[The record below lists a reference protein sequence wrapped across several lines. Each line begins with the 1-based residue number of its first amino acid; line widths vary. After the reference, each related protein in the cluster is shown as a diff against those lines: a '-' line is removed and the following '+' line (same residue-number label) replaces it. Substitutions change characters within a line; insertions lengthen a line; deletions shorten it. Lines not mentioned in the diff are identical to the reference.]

1 MGELLVEGTPGS
13 AGFYDMLYRENP
25 DRWSSGGRDEFA
37 IDHLK
42 QPLSVLDIGCG
53 NGHTISKMHEGWVGT
68 EYYGVDISPVAVEV
82 AGLRCP
88 YARFICGTVDSVF
101 VKVDLVTLLGVAE
114 HFEDMDELGRVK
126 RVLKPGGL
134 VYLEIPNCIAYRPG
148 KEEFRGGGNQN
159 EWHLKRE
166 SWDKVIEAQ
175 GYRIVEALRG
185 NAVTWEFIWILE
197 PK

>member
-1 MGELLVEGTPGS
+1 ME
-13 AGFYDMLYRENP
+13 
-25 DRWSSGGRDEFA
+25 
-37 IDHLK
+37 
-42 QPLSVLDIGCG
+42 
-53 NGHTISKMHEGWVGT
+53 
-68 EYYGVDISPVAVEV
+68 ISPVAVEV

-148 KEEFRGGGNQN
+148 KEEFRGAGKQN

-166 SWDKVIEAQ
+166 SWERIIEAQ